1 MEKDP
6 GLHSRYAAAILA
18 LIILLA
24 FGGISWWHRTAS
36 QRAGSPV
43 MQEAFEDSSDDV
55 TEDEVSL
62 EDNAPLLDDSKNG
75 WSIYRSEGQGYVL
88 RYPKG
93 WNLVE
98 AKAGE
103 EIQGTEESLTLLGR
117 EIEKAS
123 SWGIPSGRGP
133 TVPLSA
139 HHIEESRG
147 KQGEIGSL
155 LRPTFP
161 MQANVCQPVLK
172 PCPRSDLI
180 RIIRSG
186 VQVPPPAPRK
196 TKGL

>member
-103 EIQGTEESLTLLGR
+103 EIHGTEESLTLLGR

-123 SWGIPSGRGP
+123 SWGIPSERGL
-133 TVPLSA
+133 TVPFSA
-139 HHIEESRG
+139 HHTGESGG
-147 KQGEIGSL
+147 KRGEIRSQPEANFSNAGNCL
-155 LRPTFP
+155 PTGAKTMP
-161 MQANVCQPVLK
+161 PE
-172 PCPRSDLI
+172 RSN
-180 RIIRSG
+180 S
-186 VQVPPPAPRK
+186 
-196 TKGL
+196 